1 MDSTRNIVVGFSP
14 TDFYYVTAATSDT
27 TIPSILANCSSTTQ
41 PSCGDPVNVTAENSM
56 NCYQKEVCIN
66 KQTAQWIQNYQNKH
80 SGSDQNYVDTKS
92 IYNSTLQGTAN
103 LGIGIFATIVYI
115 YFNM

>member
-1 MDSTRNIVVGFSP
+1 MDLSRNIVVGFSS

-27 TIPSILANCSSTTQ
+27 TITSTLANCSQ
-41 PSCGDPVNVTAENSM
+41 LPSCGDPANIDASKIND
-56 NCYQKEVCIN
+56 CYQREVCIN
-66 KQTAQWIQNYQNKH
+66 KDTAQWIQNYQNKH
-80 SGSDQNYVDTKS
+80 SGSDQNHVDTKS

>member
-1 MDSTRNIVVGFSP
+1 MDLSRNIVVGFSS

-27 TIPSILANCSSTTQ
+27 KIPSILANCPSTPQ
-41 PSCGDPVNVTAENSM
+41 QSCGDPTNVKQDNTTA
-56 NCYQKEVCIN
+56 CYQNEVCTN
-66 KQTAQWIQNYQNKH
+66 QQTAQWIQKYQNKH
-80 SGSDQNYVDTKS
+80 SGSDQNYLDTKS